1 MAYTVKYEHPHFP
14 EGTMFNVG
22 GLDRVPNGGTLEI
35 DEDTERNFLYARGL
49 TLEDAFS
56 NDHAVTLSGAS
67 ALDKSEVS
75 DILAAVNPVPEVEE
89 EPAPETTTSS
99 WAAPSNDDKEEGEQ

>member
-14 EGTMFNVG
+14 EGTVFNVG
-22 GLDRVPNGGTLEI
+22 GLDRVPNGGTLEV
-35 DEDTERNFLYARGL
+35 DEDMERNFLYARGL

-67 ALDKSEVS
+67 ALDKSEVN

-89 EPAPETTTSS
+89 EPAQTAS
-99 WAAPSNDDKEEGEQ
+99 WSTPSNDDNKEEGDE